1 MQHNYRTIDGS
12 ELPAECADVGF
23 FDIDRQVFAE
33 QYVTLSQI
41 ELGTQFLS
49 KKWYSRNPSI
59 YTVFMSGE
67 QVVGYC
73 NTMPVA
79 EEYFE
84 SLMAGSLSDGEI
96 LPESV
101 CAFLGSDE
109 LAIYL
114 CGIAILPAHQNS
126 PAAFLTLLRG
136 VQQKFN

>member
-59 YTVFMSGE
+59 YTVLMSGE
-67 QVVGYC
+67 DIVGYH
-73 NTMPVA
+73 NT
-79 EEYFE
+79 
-84 SLMAGSLSDGEI
+84 I
-96 LPESV
+96 
-101 CAFLGSDE
+101 
-109 LAIYL
+109 
-114 CGIAILPAHQNS
+114 
-126 PAAFLTLLRG
+126 PAAA
-136 VQQKFN
+136 